1 MIGCDGGGGCEDG
14 LLVKNRCKPKA
25 EEGGS
30 ASGAVDLLLAEED
43 TVDGNDCLE
52 RFRLGS
58 TDKEAFFAFLW
69 EVYCL
74 WETLLVVSVKCRLG
88 VCLFLAT
95 AAVDRGCFRLYEEE
109 RDCFGLF
116 ARS

>member
-1 MIGCDGGGGCEDG
+1 MIGCDDGGGNDDG
-14 LLVKNRCKPKA
+14 FLVKNCCKLKA
-25 EEGGS
+25 DEGGS
-30 ASGAVDLLLAEED
+30 ASGAVNLRLADEDTVVD

-88 VCLFLAT
+88 VCLFLAM
-95 AAVDRGCFRLYEEE
+95 AAVD
-109 RDCFGLF
+109 
-116 ARS
+116 